1 MTAINSPPCV
11 PGSGAIHS
19 PATDLSSWAKA
30 DPLVTLKLVLTQKYC
45 ELSEGAA
52 AATPVVAPVSLPQ
65 SVMEDLFAIADEN
78 GRSLSNLLAFMIETK
93 LQDYKQGKA

>member
-1 MTAINSPPCV
+1 MQRKTQR
-11 PGSGAIHS
+11 
-19 PATDLSSWAKA
+19 AT
-30 DPLVTLKLVLTQKYC
+30 
-45 ELSEGAA
+45 
-52 AATPVVAPVSLPQ
+52 VSLPQ

>member
-1 MTAINSPPCV
+1 M
-11 PGSGAIHS
+11 
-19 PATDLSSWAKA
+19 PAANRLNLIQRK
-30 DPLVTLKLVLTQKYC
+30 TQR
-45 ELSEGAA
+45 
-52 AATPVVAPVSLPQ
+52 ATVSLPQ

>member
-1 MTAINSPPCV
+1 VTPK
-11 PGSGAIHS
+11 
-19 PATDLSSWAKA
+19 PANGQVAG
-30 DPLVTLKLVLTQKYC
+30 PR
-45 ELSEGAA
+45 
-52 AATPVVAPVSLPQ
+52 ATVSLPQ